1 MELVLVRHAEPER
14 IEDSD
19 DGPADPPLTDA
30 GHEHARRVGAWLAC
44 EDIQHVVT
52 SPLLRARQTAEPLL
66 DATGLEPAVIEGI
79 GEFDARDASYIPFEE
94 IPRDHERF
102 TAMVEGRWT
111 DIPGWSDPQVFQ
123 REVVDSLEAVIDG
136 HPGGRVAVFTHA
148 GTINVYLGRV
158 LGIERLLWF
167 YPGYAS
173 ISRVVAAR
181 GGPRSVLTVNE
192 TGHLQRERLK
202 RVVNPT

>member
-19 DGPADPPLTDA
+19 DGPADPPLTET
-30 GHEHARRVGAWLAC
+30 GREHACRVGAWLTH

-52 SPLLRARQTAEPLL
+52 SPLLRARQTARPLL
-66 DATGLEPAVIEGI
+66 EATDLEPEVIEGI
-79 GEFDARDASYIPFEE
+79 GEFDARDPSYIPFEE

-111 DIPGWSDPQVFQ
+111 DIPGWSDPQVF
-123 REVVDSLEAVIDG
+123 RRGVVDSLEAVIDR

-167 YPGYAS
+167 YPGYTS

-192 TGHLQRERLK
+192 TGHLQRERLE
-202 RVVNPT
+202 RVNET